1 MANFTL
7 YLQLTEIKESFV
19 DIEADTL
26 EEALCEFTENLNNYN
41 HYDDLDWEEKTDS
54 GVVVVE
60 VNDGT
65 AYVSTDTMKELGYT
79 KLDVDLADHPRQV
92 QMAMTQKH
100 AEHLAKE
107 TAPIAQSESPDNR
120 RL

>member
-7 YLQLTEIKESFV
+7 YLQITEIKESFI
-19 DIEADTL
+19 DIEADTI
-26 EEALCEFTENLNNYN
+26 EEALGEFSTNVDDY
-41 HYDDLDWEEKTDS
+41 HDDLDWEEKTDS

-79 KLDVDLADHPRQV
+79 TLDVDLADHPRQV
-92 QMAMTQKH
+92 QMAMIQKH
-100 AEHLAKE
+100 AALLAKE
-107 TAPIAQSESPDNR
+107 SAPIAQSKSHTKR

>member
-7 YLQLTEIKESFV
+7 YLQLTEIKECFI

-26 EEALCEFTENLNNYN
+26 EDALGEFSENLNNYN

-65 AYVSTDTMKELGYT
+65 AYVSTDTLKELGYT
-79 KLDVDLADHPRQV
+79 TLDVDLADHPRQV
-92 QMAMTQKH
+92 QMAMSQKH
-100 AEHLAKE
+100 AERLAKE
-107 TAPIAQSESPDNR
+107 TALIDKPKSSASR
-120 RL
+120 RI